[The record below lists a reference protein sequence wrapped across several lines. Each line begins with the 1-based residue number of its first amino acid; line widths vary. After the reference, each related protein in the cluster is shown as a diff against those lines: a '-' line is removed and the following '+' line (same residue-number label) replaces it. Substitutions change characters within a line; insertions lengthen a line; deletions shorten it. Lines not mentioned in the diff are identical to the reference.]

1 MGRAV
6 SVSELPVELAAIAT
20 AADVVPL
27 VGENRFIVR
36 EGLNLLRSARHLG
49 LKALMDV
56 ARVEP
61 SSLRSFHLSFILA
74 PRINA
79 VGRMDDPKP
88 ALKLLLTTNQNEAYQ
103 LATKLDEENRRRQ
116 KEEDMTL
123 RMAVEMVE
131 SELDLTKERVIVLAS
146 PEWHP
151 GRHRHS
157 GSKAR

>member
-1 MGRAV
+1 
-6 SVSELPVELAAIAT
+6 
-20 AADVVPL
+20 L

-88 ALKLLLTTNQNEAYQ
+88 ALRLLLTTNQNEAYQ

-131 SELDLTKERVIVLAS
+131 SELERQCRERFS
-146 PEWHP
+146 PKH
-151 GRHRHS
+151 
-157 GSKAR
+157 

>member
-1 MGRAV
+1 VRERLRLKVAHATSEAMGRAV

-27 VGENRFIVR
+27 VGENRLIVR

-103 LATKLDEENRRRQ
+103 LATKLDEE
-116 KEEDMTL
+116 KTED
-123 RMAVEMVE
+123 
-131 SELDLTKERVIVLAS
+131 
-146 PEWHP
+146 
-151 GRHRHS
+151 
-157 GSKAR
+157 ARKRKT